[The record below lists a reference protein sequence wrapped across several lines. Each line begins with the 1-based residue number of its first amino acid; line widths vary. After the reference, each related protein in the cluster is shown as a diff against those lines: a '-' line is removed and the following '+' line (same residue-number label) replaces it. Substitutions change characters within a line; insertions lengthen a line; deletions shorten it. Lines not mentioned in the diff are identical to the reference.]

1 MLCLGIL
8 WNSVQEYKNMAISD
22 IKKYGELIGY
32 FDLPLGDNYEKFVR
46 DIYAQDEIASWK
58 VDKKVETMF
67 NSSDTRN
74 ITIVF
79 IEVDLTDQFYHGGKK
94 KMVYTNL
101 ENLKNGIR
109 GKYSELIKDYFFDN
123 VFHMTDDERELKA
136 DLKVLSNYLSK
147 LVKENKQLDDGIQ
160 LVKRLKFSDN
170 KNND

>member
-8 WNSVQEYKNMAISD
+8 WNSVQEYKDMAIED
-22 IKKYGELIGY
+22 IQKYGSLIGT
-32 FDLPLGDNYEKFVR
+32 FDMPLEENYEAFVR
-46 DIYAQDEIASWK
+46 DIYAQDEIATWK

-67 NSSDTRN
+67 NSSDVRTV
-74 ITIVF
+74 TIVF

-101 ENLKNGIR
+101 ENLKTGIR
-109 GKYSELIKDYFFDN
+109 DKYGKMIKDYFFDN

-136 DLKVLSNYLSK
+136 DLTVVSNYLKKMSMQSS
-147 LVKENKQLDDGIQ
+147 NNGIQ
-160 LVKRLKFSDN
+160 LIKRINNTK

>member
-8 WNSVQEYKNMAISD
+8 WNSVYEFKDMILSD
-22 IKKYGELIGY
+22 IEKYGNLVDS
-32 FDLPLGDNYEKFVR
+32 FDLNLEDNYEDFVR

-58 VDKKVETMF
+58 VDKKVSTMF
-67 NSSDTRN
+67 NSSDNRN

-109 GKYSELIKDYFFDN
+109 GKYGKMIKEYFFDN
-123 VFHMTDDERELKA
+123 VFHMTDDTRELKA
-136 DLKVLSNYLSK
+136 DLGVVSEYLKRLNIEDEKANK
-147 LVKENKQLDDGIQ
+147 LVKKMAI
-160 LVKRLKFSDN
+160 
-170 KNND
+170 

>member
-8 WNSVQEYKNMAISD
+8 WNSVQEYKENIVSD
-22 IKKYGELIGY
+22 IKQYGELIGT
-32 FDLPLGDNYEKFVR
+32 FDLPLGDKYETFVR

-67 NSSDTRN
+67 NSSEDRN
-74 ITIVF
+74 ITIAF

-101 ENLKNGIR
+101 ENLKSGIR
-109 GKYSELIKDYFFDN
+109 GKYSELVKEYFFDN

-136 DLKVLSNYLSK
+136 DLKVLSNYLTKMSK
-147 LVKENKQLDDGIQ
+147 EDNSLDNGIQ
-160 LVKRLKFSDN
+160 LVKKIDF
-170 KNND
+170 KQK